1 MQNYIL
7 EENMFD
13 FVNIKSKRD
22 DKKKTISV
30 YPSFLVRKSKDL
42 MTKGKSFYAI
52 WDEEAGLWSTEETRA
67 CELIDKEI
75 DIKADELRDARPDY
89 EIHTMKLLDYK
100 SRQFAEWQSYC
111 KAIPDNFKFLDSDVT
126 FLNDKVHKEDYRS
139 KRLDYVLDAVDIP
152 NYDELISTLYSEEER
167 QKIEWAIGSVIAG
180 DSKEIQKFY
189 VFYGEPGSGKS
200 TVLKIIKKLF
210 DGYCTTFD
218 ARAVGNANSAF
229 ALEPFKNNPLIA
241 IQDDGDL
248 SRIDSNER
256 LNSIASH
263 EYLVINEKHKSTYSG
278 RFNSIM
284 FIGTN
289 KPVKITDAKSGIIR
303 RLIDISPTGNTLKRK
318 RYDAIMDQLDFE
330 LSGIAFHCYEVYKEL
345 GKRYYDTYKPMNMIG
360 ITNDFY
366 NFVDDNLDF
375 FMEHKKAFSL
385 KELGRCIRT
394 MLQTPMCNIRFKR
407 KHSKKNL
414 RIIMMSFMREL
425 MEIEMYI

>member
-366 NFVDDNLDF
+366 NFEMIILISLWSI
-375 FMEHKKAFSL
+375 KKAFSL